1 MNVSL
6 TPQLEELV
14 RRQVASGRYGNAS
27 EVVREALR
35 LLETRD
41 AQLDALRAA
50 LVEGEQSGASTPLDI
65 EEFLAA
71 RRAAAGR

>member
-6 TPQLEELV
+6 TPHLEDLV

-35 LLETRD
+35 LLESRD
-41 AQLDALRAA
+41 VHEAVRAA
-50 LVEGEQSGASTPLDI
+50 LVEGE
-65 EEFLAA
+65 
-71 RRAAAGR
+71 